1 MKVYISISIEDNSK
15 GGGVNFLRYLSKYL
29 DNQELLTSDYRLA
42 DIILI
47 NSHHN
52 VFKNL
57 LLKFLYPKKIY
68 VHRID
73 GRISN
78 HRPGKYWDKII
89 EIQNKYISNSTIYQS
104 LWSKIEW
111 QKQLSSINYK
121 IIHNRADPEIFNC
134 NQPKILSNTPKLIF
148 VSWSNNPNKGRTY
161 LNYLIKNRKPNQYE
175 LKIVGNLTVANL
187 DAPKLVINHREIAR
201 QYHES
206 DIFVFPAENESCS
219 NALIEAQA
227 CGLPILALNSGG
239 NPEIVLKSGII
250 FNNEI
255 EMMAGIERICSNYV
269 SYSLEAL
276 ELTKARETEKVYKE
290 YFLNQI
296 KVGPSSNRFQRF
308 KLIQAFLLILMA
320 SIEKHLN

>member
-29 DNQELLTSDYRLA
+29 DSQELLTSDYRSA

-68 VHRID
+68 IHRID

-78 HRPGKYWDKII
+78 HRPEKYWDKII
-89 EIQNKYISNSTIYQS
+89 VIQNNFISNSTIYQS
-104 LWSKIEW
+104 LWSKNEW
-111 QKQLSSINYK
+111 QKQLSPRNYK
-121 IIHNRADPEIFNC
+121 IIHNRADPEIFYC
-134 NQPKILSNTPKLIF
+134 KQPKNLSNTPKLIF
-148 VSWSNNPNKGRTY
+148 VSWSNNPNKGSTY
-161 LNYLIKNRKPNQYE
+161 LNYLIKNRKTYQYE
-175 LKIVGNLTVANL
+175 LKIIGNLTVTNL
-187 DAPKLVINHREIAR
+187 DLPKLVVNHQEIAC

-239 NPEIVLKSGII
+239 NPEIVLKSGVI
-250 FNNEI
+250 FNNEFEMI
-255 EMMAGIERICSNYV
+255 EGIEKICSNYV

-276 ELTKARETEKVYKE
+276 EITKVRESEKAYEE

-296 KVGPSSNRFQRF
+296 KNGQSYTRFQRI
-308 KLIQAFLLILMA
+308 KLIHAFFLILMA
-320 SIEKHLN
+320 SVEKYLN